1 MASYSKFYFLVALL
15 SLLITE
21 VTGED
26 GELYFH
32 FLRADI
38 KSTKLDADSISYS
51 LFSVFFFID
60 VKLT

>member
-1 MASYSKFYFLVALL
+1 M

-21 VTGED
+21 VTDED

-60 VKLT
+60 IKLT